1 MEKSAV
7 TCDDEVSFLT
17 HFSDIIYFGFTG
29 ERRDGDVLSKNG
41 NKPIFFFSISTHNN
55 DIVCIQE
62 QDFVD
67 EFTLQCNLHP

>member
-1 MEKSAV
+1 MLEKSAV

-17 HFSDIIYFGFTG
+17 HFSDIYFGFTG
-29 ERRDGDVLSKNG
+29 ERRDEDILSKNG
-41 NKPIFFFSISTHNN
+41 NKPIFFSISTHNN

-67 EFTLQCNLHP
+67 EFTLQRSNLHP